1 MVQKGTCLMLRS
13 VLSPETCAACRNC
26 CIFEEQSAWELPT
39 FLPHSA
45 QRLQDIDP
53 TAVTEDGARIRIA
66 LSYDETHTAKPCP
79 FLDPETGC
87 VLPADEK
94 PFACSIWPLRV
105 MLRPDGS
112 PGIALYHG
120 CPGLPDAQEAALC
133 SLLENGLRAR
143 ILSETAKDASLI
155 LPYHPNYRFLDGKY
169 SSLYPEPT
177 AVYRYFTELSAL
189 PHGSGNTGAI
199 RRWALETAERLR
211 LSAYA
216 DETGNVIIR
225 KPASPGYEQHPRVI
239 LQGHMDMVCAKLPD
253 CSKDMETEGLTL
265 CWSDEYLSADGTTL
279 GGDDGIAVA
288 YAFAVLE
295 SDSIAHPP
303 LTVILTVDEETG
315 MDGAAGLSADAL
327 EGTYL
332 INFDSEEEG
341 IFTVGCAG
349 GVRVHLQYPAACS
362 DVYGTALTLTL
373 SGLQGGHSGAEI
385 HKPLLNANTA
395 MLRLLRAPDTPF
407 RLSGF
412 SGGVRDNVIPTEC
425 TAVLVCL
432 PQSAEQ
438 IADAVRLELSA
449 IQAEY
454 PSETGIRLEI
464 RTQENHSGTAVSE
477 TETADMLAKLRL
489 LPNGVQRMNETLHM
503 PETSLNLGI
512 FSMHDSIMHV
522 DALVRSGINSD
533 KKKLA
538 QKLGALAAEAGGSSS
553 ESGNYPAWEYRE
565 RTKLEQTAAAVFE
578 KCFGKKPVI
587 QTIHAGLECG
597 ILSDKAPRLECI
609 SIGPD
614 LFEIHTPRE
623 RLSLPSAQRTW
634 EFLLALLKAL

>member
-1 MVQKGTCLMLRS
+1 MLRS

-39 FLPHSA
+39 FLPQSA
-45 QRLQDIDP
+45 ERLQDLSAVSA
-53 TAVTEDGARIRIA
+53 TADGARIRIA
-66 LSYDETHTAKPCP
+66 LSYDETHTARHCP
-79 FLDPETGC
+79 FLNPDSGC
-87 VLPADEK
+87 TLPADEK
-94 PFACSIWPLRV
+94 PFACSIWPVRV
-105 MLRPDGS
+105 MRRPDGA
-112 PGIALYHG
+112 PGIALYQG
-120 CPGLPDAQEAALC
+120 CPGMPKAQEEALC
-133 SLLENGLRAR
+133 TLLENGLRAR
-143 ILSETAKDASLI
+143 ILAETAKDASLI
-155 LPYHPNYRFLDGKY
+155 LPYHPNYRFLDGKFAE
-169 SSLYPEPT
+169 LYPEPA
-177 AVYRYFTELSAL
+177 AVYRYFAELSAL

-199 RRWALETAERLR
+199 RQWALDTAARLH

-225 KPASPGYEQHPRVI
+225 KDASPGYEEHPRVI

-253 CSKDMETEGLTL
+253 CRKDMETEGLTL
-265 CWSDEYLSADGTTL
+265 CWTDEYLSAEGTTL

-295 SDSIAHPP
+295 SDRIAHPP

-315 MDGAAGLSADAL
+315 MDGATGLSADAL
-327 EGTYL
+327 DGTYL
-332 INFDSEEEG
+332 INIDSEEEG

-349 GVRVHLQYPAACS
+349 GVRVHLQYPLACTDCS
-362 DVYGTALTLTL
+362 GTELTLTL

-395 MLRLLRAPDTPF
+395 MLRLLLAAKMPF
-407 RLSGF
+407 RLAGF
-412 SGGVRDNVIPTEC
+412 SGGVLDNVIPSEC
-425 TAVLVCL
+425 SAVLVCK
-432 PQSAEQ
+432 PESAEQ
-438 IADAVRLELSA
+438 IAAAVRAELSA
-449 IQAEY
+449 IRSEY

-464 RTQENHSGTAVSE
+464 HTQDHCSGMAVSE
-477 TETADMLAKLRL
+477 TETADLLAKLRL
-489 LPNGVQRMNETLHM
+489 LPNGVQCMNETLHM

-512 FSMHDSIMHV
+512 FSLHDGIMHV
-522 DALVRSGINSD
+522 DALIRSGINAE
-533 KKKLA
+533 KEKLA
-538 QKLGALAAEAGGSSS
+538 RKLEALAARAGGTSS

-565 RTKLEQTAAAVFE
+565 STTLEQTAAAVFE
-578 KCFGKKPVI
+578 KCFGRQPVI

-597 ILSDKAPRLECI
+597 ILSDKAPGLQCI

-614 LFEIHTPRE
+614 LFDIHTPRE